1 MDLNAC
7 GVVVAHAAGSKDL
20 CKTVLGELLVH
31 LERMLAL
38 PGSISSGLPERHFL
52 RFATSPA
59 TAIKEASHRHDF
71 MMPLSPSVEALLRSV
86 VSGSVGASLLATV
99 GQDAKL
105 CELTGIICEPS
116 AASQAVHSDG
126 SWTASG
132 PRLIT
137 IFLALHDIVDERMG
151 PTRFYRETHAPHFF
165 PEGHWLPP
173 TAPQVAGRESVW
185 FELHAGDCVLMDQLT
200 WHCGS
205 ANTSEQ
211 RRILLSISFVAPG
224 EASGS
229 KADTSSSSLCLGDLL
244 ELSSK
249 RTVPKFVLLGSA
261 CAIARSQ

>member
-132 PRLIT
+132 PRLIQSSWHCMT
-137 IFLALHDIVDERMG
+137 LWTSAWDPHASTVRHMRHISSQRGIGCLPLHRKSQGGNLFGLNFMLATVCSWISLRGTAAVPIHLSSVEYCSPSHLWLQARPAAARLIPALHPCAWATFWSYRQKG
-151 PTRFYRETHAPHFF
+151 P
-165 PEGHWLPP
+165 
-173 TAPQVAGRESVW
+173 
-185 FELHAGDCVLMDQLT
+185 C
-200 WHCGS
+200 
-205 ANTSEQ
+205 
-211 RRILLSISFVAPG
+211 LSLF
-224 EASGS
+224 
-229 KADTSSSSLCLGDLL
+229 CLGL
-244 ELSSK
+244 
-249 RTVPKFVLLGSA
+249 RA
-261 CAIARSQ
+261 Q